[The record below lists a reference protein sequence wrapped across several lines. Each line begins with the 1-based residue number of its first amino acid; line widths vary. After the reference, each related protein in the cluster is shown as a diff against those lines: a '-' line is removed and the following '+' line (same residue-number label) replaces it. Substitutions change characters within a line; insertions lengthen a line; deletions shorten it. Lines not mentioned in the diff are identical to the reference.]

1 MFGRFLFMQWVN
13 SIVIIVVLAVSL
25 VIPAR
30 AVAFDEAYGAM
41 IRTGP
46 VASETSPNWR
56 LCIGFGYENKKIA
69 VFFGA
74 DMNVSVHT
82 NGVNEDGEDLILN
95 LSGIALDLGYK
106 LVDLGSDFTFTV
118 GSGFAWKT
126 ISYQAG
132 SSSSFTPSLTL
143 PNNEEN
149 PLGNAVHFGYT
160 PYTQIEYRVS
170 NGFAVL
176 SRFGYDLNVG
186 PDYQDI
192 TARSVSGFFLQ
203 LGLKL
208 EFSPSDTVEF

>member
-1 MFGRFLFMQWVN
+1 MLFLIC
-13 SIVIIVVLAVSL
+13 IVLMSL
-25 VIPAR
+25 TLPCR
-30 AVAFDEAYGAM
+30 SNDDAFGAM

-56 LCIGFGYENKKIA
+56 LFLGVGYENKKIA

-74 DMNVSVHT
+74 DMNVSAYT
-82 NGVNEDGEDLILN
+82 NGVNDRCEDLILN

-106 LVDLGSDFTFTV
+106 LIDMGSDFTFTI

-143 PNNEEN
+143 LNIQEN
-149 PLGNAVHFGYT
+149 PLGNEVHFGYT
-160 PYTQIEYRVS
+160 PYTQVEYRVS
-170 NGFAVL
+170 DGFAVL
-176 SRFGYDLNVG
+176 TRFGYDLNVG

-192 TARSVSGFFLQ
+192 TASSVSGFFLQ
-203 LGLKL
+203 LGFKI
-208 EFSPSDTVEF
+208 EFSPNDKVEI